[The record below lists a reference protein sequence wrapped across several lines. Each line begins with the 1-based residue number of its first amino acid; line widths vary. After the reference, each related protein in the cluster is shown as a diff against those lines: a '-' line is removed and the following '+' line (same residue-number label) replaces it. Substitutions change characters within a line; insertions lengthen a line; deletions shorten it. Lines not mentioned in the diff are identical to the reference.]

1 MKRHAETLSK
11 LSGFLFLVGLFSSR
25 LSSIPISIL
34 TMILN
39 LVSTIAYLVGYI
51 AWYIASI
58 FYPDHPPKRGYW
70 FGFAQFKQ
78 QYQISALIGAIATVL
93 CIITPFLILPIAW
106 LYTISNTIWAI
117 SECHRKENP
126 FPDDPNFS
134 SARQKLY
141 VRYAVLVAASSIIAS
156 ISVTIVFLFPP
167 TAFIVLSCSSV
178 IASILTAFT
187 MYYWIKSIF
196 GRYTPDHIKESY
208 AKLFDQ
214 LAAEKSQ
221 KQDMDISLIDQ
232 PDYEEVPHISLDQ
245 EHIELPETTAL
256 LDQATCQ

>member
-1 MKRHAETLSK
+1 VKQHAETLSK
-11 LSGFLFLVGLFSSR
+11 LSGFLFLVGLFASR
-25 LSSIPISIL
+25 LSSIPVSIV

-51 AWYIASI
+51 SWYMASL
-58 FYPDHPPKRGYW
+58 FYPDHPRKREHW

-93 CIITPFLILPIAW
+93 CIVTPFLMLPIAW
-106 LYTISNTIWAI
+106 LYTISNLIWAI

-126 FPDDPNFS
+126 FPDDPSFS
-134 SARQKLY
+134 SDRQTLY
-141 VRYAVLVAASSIIAS
+141 VRYAVLVAAGSIIAS
-156 ISVTIVFLFPP
+156 ISLTIVFLFPP
-167 TAFIVLSCSSV
+167 SAFIVLSTSSF
-178 IASILTAFT
+178 IAAILTVFT

-214 LAAEKSQ
+214 LASESFQ
-221 KQDMDISLIDQ
+221 RPDTDVSLIDQ
-232 PDYEEVPHISLDQ
+232 PDYEEVAYRPIVQ
-245 EHIELPETTAL
+245 EHLELIETPAI

>member
-1 MKRHAETLSK
+1 MKQHAEMLSK

-25 LSSIPISIL
+25 LSSIPISIV

-51 AWYIASI
+51 AWYAASL
-58 FYPDHPPKRGYW
+58 FYPDHPRKREYW

-78 QYQISALIGAIATVL
+78 QYQISALIGAIATIL
-93 CIITPFLILPIAW
+93 CIVTPFLILPIAW
-106 LYTISNTIWAI
+106 LYTISNFIWAI
-117 SECHRKENP
+117 SECHRQENP
-126 FPDDPNFS
+126 FPDDPTFS

-141 VRYAVLVAASSIIAS
+141 VRYAVLVAISSIIAS
-156 ISVTIVFLFPP
+156 LSVTIVFLFPP
-167 TAFIVLSCSSV
+167 ASFIVLTCSSL
-178 IASILTAFT
+178 IAAVMTFFT

-214 LAAEKSQ
+214 LASDSLVKPDP
-221 KQDMDISLIDQ
+221 DMTLIDQ
-232 PDYEEVPHISLDQ
+232 PEYEEVPHISLVQ
-245 EHIELPETTAL
+245 EHIELPEAPTV
-256 LDQATCQ
+256 LDQVTCQ